1 MSAQSSSTALQK
13 VEPRFDFGTNWR
25 RFLEGVDEQRIA
37 AAQASLRDLVGDL
50 TRASFL
56 DVGSGSG
63 LSSLAAIRLGASSV
77 FSFDFDPECVACTK
91 ELKRRYAPEAAHWR
105 IERGYSLDSESLRQL
120 GRFQVVYSWG
130 VLHHTGDLWRA
141 LHNVGTLVEP
151 GGLLVLA
158 LYRDQGLESRF
169 WLGVKRV
176 YNRNRL
182 SRAAMV
188 GTFVPAFFARGVVSD
203 LVRGR
208 YPAQRFREY
217 ERHRGMSMFRDW
229 VDWLGGM
236 PFEVA
241 SPEKVATFYRRRGF
255 ELAQVR
261 IAEGSVRNNEYVF
274 RSMKLPHTADADAGL
289 T

>member
-105 IERGYSLDSESLRQL
+105 IECGDALDSESLRQL

-208 YPAQRFREY
+208 NPAQRFREY